1 MIKNNSQILIEGR
14 YDSFAGLISN
24 DIFKTIKET
33 EGYTDGTQYIDLPYE
48 SNGKDRYYHKSG
60 SGVEVDLR
68 VRRTNDTITHGN
80 KELPCYINTYIATDD
95 VLVMEVTIDETYGRE
110 FYEEM
115 FYKINEDVRH
125 ELEHYL
131 QDMFDDR
138 QQPNIPN
145 TSDYETVFSHHMDP
159 SEVEALVQGF
169 YRRAKLEK
177 KPLDVIMIDDLN
189 KDVESGDLTQNEFNT
204 LLQTWITYARRR
216 LPNAKFSSPTKR
228 RFSFKK

>member
-1 MIKNNSQILIEGR
+1 
-14 YDSFAGLISN
+14 
-24 DIFKTIKET
+24 
-33 EGYTDGTQYIDLPYE
+33 
-48 SNGKDRYYHKSG
+48 
-60 SGVEVDLR
+60 
-68 VRRTNDTITHGN
+68 
-80 KELPCYINTYIATDD
+80 
-95 VLVMEVTIDETYGRE
+95 MEVTIDETYGRE

-131 QDMFDDR
+131 QDMFGDR

-145 TSDYETVFSHHMDP
+145 TSDYESVFSHHMDP

-177 KPLDVIMIDDLN
+177 KPLDLVMLDDIKKEIIAGNLTI
-189 KDVESGDLTQNEFNT
+189 EEGDS
-204 LLQTWITYARRR
+204 LLQSWITFSIRR
-216 LPNAKFSSPTKR
+216 LPHAKFTSKTKR